1 MAKLFSPAM
10 VFPSRWSLTLL
21 GALLAASLTACG
33 FRLLGTQPL
42 PFDSLYIDIPDTTRF
57 GADIRRSIRAVSPH
71 TRLVEVVQDAQ
82 VRLQNLG
89 LTRSQRE
96 MSLNPQGQ
104 VEEYELTL
112 TLRFR
117 VTDRNG
123 ELIIPDTTLSAT
135 RDMPYDAQVVQAK
148 QSEMETLYQDMEH
161 SLVSRILRRLT
172 APDVHEAMARV
183 VAENAAENGTENATE
198 NITERAARP

>member
-1 MAKLFSPAM
+1 MAT
-10 VFPSRWSLTLL
+10 VFPFRFFSSRWLWTLWAACL
-21 GALLAASLTACG
+21 VASSVASLTACG
-33 FRLLGTQPL
+33 FRLVGTQPL
-42 PFDSLYIDIPDTTRF
+42 PFDSLYIDISDATRF
-57 GADIRRSIRAVSPH
+57 GADIRRSLRAVSPQ
-71 TRLVEVVQDAQ
+71 TRLPEAVQDAQ
-82 VRLQNLG
+82 ARLQNLG

-117 VTDRNG
+117 VTDRDG
-123 ELIIPDTTLSAT
+123 ELIIPDTTLAAT

-172 APDVHEAMARV
+172 APDVHEAMVRV
-183 VAENAAENGTENATE
+183 ATDNAAE
-198 NITERAARP
+198 RAALQ

>member
-10 VFPSRWSLTLL
+10 VFSSRWSLTLL

-42 PFDSLYIDIPDTTRF
+42 PFDSLYIDISDSTRF

-112 TLRFR
+112 TFRFR

-123 ELIIPDTTLSAT
+123 ELIIPDTTLAAT

-172 APDVHEAMARV
+172 APDVREAMARV
-183 VAENAAENGTENATE
+183 VAENATE